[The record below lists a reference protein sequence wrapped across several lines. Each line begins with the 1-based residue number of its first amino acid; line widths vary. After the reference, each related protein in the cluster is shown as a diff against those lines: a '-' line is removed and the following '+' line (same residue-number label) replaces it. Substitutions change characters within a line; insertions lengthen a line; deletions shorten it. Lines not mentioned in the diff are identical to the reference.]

1 MFTSNL
7 RVVCADGFSMSVQA
21 NATVYCSPRTNNAAK
36 YEEVEV
42 GMPSEKEPLL
52 MAYCEEPERP
62 TETVYA
68 WVPAQVIINVVA
80 KHGGMIEGELP
91 AGIPVLRASS
101 R

>member
-42 GMPSEKEPLL
+42 GMPSDKEPLL
-52 MAYCEEPERP
+52 MAYCEE
-62 TETVYA
+62 
-68 WVPAQVIINVVA
+68 PAQVIINVVA